1 MRVQFQTQGGI
12 AYIPGLQKPITID
25 VDALPEA
32 DASRLRQLVS
42 AVRFFD
48 LPTRIGSSPRGAAD
62 MRQYT
67 ITIEDGG
74 RHHTVRVAEP
84 VTDPALQEILDTL
97 RAQGR
102 RQRSSAP

>member
-1 MRVQFQTQGGI
+1 MRVQFQTEGGI

-42 AVRFFD
+42 AVSFFD
-48 LPTRIGSSPRGAAD
+48 LPTRIGSPPRGAAD

-74 RHHTVRVAEP
+74 RRHTMRVAEP
-84 VTDPALQEILDTL
+84 VSDPSLQELIDTL
-97 RAQGR
+97 RTQAR